1 MDNAARTAPLAAG
14 PGLPTTPTNGAPR
27 TLTADA
33 KLRDPIQAHRLPMT
47 TPMEV
52 PVLISLTENA
62 ALTATLAP
70 GLGQLMIL
78 SSGAQ
83 PMLRAGASRAAQ
95 TEAQTQPQNLPT
107 TTPTAAPVLIS
118 MTENAERTA
127 TPAPGLGLLMTPIN
141 GALLVPRADARR
153 AAQMEARMVGQ
164 TMVQMITLHQT
175 QMIQPISMPG
185 VMHAVPTLMMI
196 VH

>member
-14 PGLPTTPTNGAPR
+14 PGLPTTPPNGAPR

-47 TPMEV
+47 TFTEV

-95 TEAQTQPQNLPT
+95 TQPQNLPT

-141 GALLVPRADARR
+141 GAQLTQPVDASR
-153 AAQMEARMVGQ
+153 AAQMAGLTITQ
-164 TMVQMITLHQT
+164 TMETTHQT
-175 QMIQPISMPG
+175 QTIQPISIPG
-185 VMHAVPTLMMI
+185 AMHASPTLTMI
-196 VH
+196 AH

>member
-1 MDNAARTAPLAAG
+1 MDSAARTALPAAG
-14 PGLPTTPTNGAPR
+14 LGLPTTPTNGAPQ

-47 TPMEV
+47 TLTEV

-127 TPAPGLGLLMTPIN
+127 TPAPGLGLPMTPIN
-141 GALLVPRADARR
+141 GAQLTPPVDASRT
-153 AAQMEARMVGQ
+153 AQMAGLTITQ
-164 TMVQMITLHQT
+164 TMETTHQT
-175 QMIQPISMPG
+175 QTIQPISIPG
-185 VMHAVPTLMMI
+185 AMHAAPTLTMI
-196 VH
+196 AH

>member
-1 MDNAARTAPLAAG
+1 
-14 PGLPTTPTNGAPR
+14 
-27 TLTADA
+27 
-33 KLRDPIQAHRLPMT
+33 
-47 TPMEV
+47 MEM
-52 PVLISLTENA
+52 PVLTSLTENA

-107 TTPTAAPVLIS
+107 TTPTVAPVLIT

-127 TPAPGLGLLMTPIN
+127 TPVPGLGLPMTPIN
-141 GALLVPRADARR
+141 GAQLTQPVDASR
-153 AAQMEARMVGQ
+153 AAQMAGLTITQ
-164 TMVQMITLHQT
+164 TMETTHQT
-175 QMIQPISMPG
+175 QTIQPISIPG
-185 VMHAVPTLMMI
+185 AMHAAPTLTMI
-196 VH
+196 AH